1 MKTNKMSEF
10 ENVYKKLIS
19 EMNEQSIQESVETPI
34 VETEVDEIIEEPEA
48 EAEPAEQKTVKKRPY
63 RFKDLKDRDDL
74 EDMGGYYEKKPT
86 TKKPGAFGKTFINK
100 YGTRVQR
107 TK

>member
-19 EMNEQSIQESVETPI
+19 EMNEQSVETPI
-34 VETEVDEIIEEPEA
+34 VETEIDEIIDEPEA
-48 EAEPAEQKTVKKRPY
+48 ETEPAEQKTVKKRPY

-107 TK
+107 AR

>member
-19 EMNEQSIQESVETPI
+19 EMNEQSVETPI
-34 VETEVDEIIEEPEA
+34 VETEVDEIIDEPEA
-48 EAEPAEQKTVKKRPY
+48 ETEPAEQKTVKKRPY

-107 TK
+107 AR

>member
-19 EMNEQSIQESVETPI
+19 EMNEQSVETPI
-34 VETEVDEIIEEPEA
+34 VETEIDEIIDEPEA
-48 EAEPAEQKTVKKRPY
+48 ETEPAEQKTVKKRPY

-107 TK
+107 AK